1 MKLQK
6 ISIAAVCILLS
17 LSSCNEYMDINENPN
32 LPSESLVGAPSIFPG
47 AITNTFRVHARDLVN
62 LGALYTNFIG
72 TNSALYGNGN
82 DAEFT
87 MNLNNTY
94 YATLWDS
101 TYRGVNNIQLVIDK
115 SDANPAYKYYGGMA
129 RIMKVFYMQTIVDL
143 YGNVPYTE
151 AFKMQTNLKPKY
163 DKDTE
168 VYKTMF
174 GELDQAILAL
184 SDTNS
189 NGSITVPSNQ
199 DVVFKGNVNK
209 WIAFANAIK
218 LRMLI
223 RMSNVTGDMATVRNQ
238 QISTLVGK
246 TIIDED
252 VTVNPGYSTASADNM
267 NPFAN
272 LFYSSITGTTTQS
285 YRMDTASGHLAIC
298 LNSNDKNDTNAFY
311 QKFNGVV
318 DGRKARMFTVTSNR
332 VIGVKQGARPGEADM
347 TVERPISSFGPGWFT
362 SGTWGVSRD
371 NAVAAGSRAGALMT
385 ATEINLLKSEASL
398 RYPILSYDGKATFE
412 KAITQSYAYLGA
424 TGATAYITK
433 INTVNKLGWIGTDV
447 EKIEAIITQKWLALG
462 MITPIQVFFDYNR
475 TGYPYIPLAKT
486 AAKPNKP
493 YRLMY
498 PTSEYAA
505 NATNVPQMT
514 ADQCFVKN
522 EFTPFWIK

>member
-6 ISIAAVCILLS
+6 ISIAAVCVLLS

-143 YGNVPYTE
+143 YGDVPYKE
-151 AFKMQTNLKPKY
+151 AFKMQTNLRPKY
-163 DKDTE
+163 DKDAE

-362 SGTWGVSRD
+362 SGAWGLSRD

-424 TGATAYITK
+424 TGATEYITK